1 MSGIDVFASG
11 YLGRIFY
18 FCLKKTGNEQ
28 DAAELAGEISLEVVQ
43 TLSKGKEPERF
54 GPWLWA
60 VARNRWAR
68 WAAKKYYRTPEQ
80 VDIQEYE
87 QLLPSEQCLE
97 EDFIHSQELTW
108 IRRELAFVRS
118 EYRQILVAHYF

>member
-54 GPWLWA
+54 DSWLWA

-68 WAAKKYYRTPEQ
+68 WAAKKYTGPLNKSTFRSTSSFCPQSNALRRTLSIP
-80 VDIQEYE
+80 
-87 QLLPSEQCLE
+87 
-97 EDFIHSQELTW
+97 
-108 IRRELAFVRS
+108 RN
-118 EYRQILVAHYF
+118 